1 MGKPR
6 TIRSE
11 KAHQTG
17 ISRIMKT
24 SMHCDPNL
32 SKSQSLGLCDLA
44 DAQGFRASAEP
55 PWRLRALLGT
65 PTWVQLH
72 LGIERHI
79 LNKRN
84 DRRKS
89 HDMFFHS
96 LQSFIH
102 VSLQSFIHVQSC
114 KTLYTSTYRSK
125 AKEKQNKSWKTRK
138 FMFSLRGARVAAK
151 RLRKLVKATDRAWG
165 YHWTLEME
173 DMWRIWWFHP
183 DRFCA
188 NCNLKQDLSDFTP
201 ALVMGES

>member
-79 LNKRN
+79 LNNRN

-89 HDMFFHS
+89 HDMFFFAFLRFPAIFHS
-96 LQSFIH
+96 CSVLQDIMYLH
-102 VSLQSFIHVQSC
+102 LQIKGKGDTKKVMEDPEIHVQPARC
-114 KTLYTSTYRSK
+114 KSGCK
-125 AKEKQNKSWKTRK
+125 A
-138 FMFSLRGARVAAK
+138 AAK
-151 RLRKLVKATDRAWG
+151 IGQSDGPTLRVPLDIG
-165 YHWTLEME
+165 NGE